1 MSPLSH
7 ESIGLVEN
15 NSYANSDF
23 DQPKNGV
30 ILGKDSLGIGQS
42 KGNVIVG
49 NNSAV
54 GGDDG
59 CTLVGSNS
67 TNMSSRGTVIGS
79 NSHAGALLRW
89 KDSDGKLHW
98 GRAEDPSQT
107 VIIGNETSVNNQT
120 QVMALGNKVKV
131 NGSGSVALGHESQVG
146 TWGTALGDSSEAN
159 SQGSVALG
167 SASAADREGYV
178 YGYNVAT
185 GQAYTFDDFKGKLD
199 QQDIDA
205 LKKLDKRRVE
215 LEQSLAERKKQYEDA
230 AQKVSGL
237 NKKMATTIF
246 ETAEAKDAFMKE
258 REQAQDESK
267 KASDAYHDAPEYDE
281 LGKVKT
287 EMRQKADGAGLA
299 IQSNQGAVSVG
310 YDNWTTRQITN
321 VAAGSADTDAVNV
334 GQLKDY
340 ATATNAKIEKLD
352 KLTKDNQDNIEVN
365 KQAIVQT
372 NEKVG
377 AIDNRVTAAEGT
389 IDKLDDRSET
399 NKLDIKNLKKN
410 KVNKDDYELD
420 KKNFDEKL
428 DKEIADRKE
437 HSKIFDKR
445 TKDNQNNIEAN
456 KQAIAQTN
464 EKVGAIDN
472 RVTSAEGTI
481 VEYGKTLESHTNKLG
496 TISTTV
502 DRHTVEIDELKKLQ
516 YSGMQNINNRIDKM
530 DKKLERG
537 LASNAALAGL
547 MQPYNIKKFNVT
559 VGMGGY
565 RGTTAIAAGAGYRF
579 SDSVAVR
586 AGLATDTQDFSDLTY
601 NMSASFEF

>member
-1 MSPLSH
+1 MNPRRL
-7 ESIGLVEN
+7 
-15 NSYANSDF
+15 
-23 DQPKNGV
+23 P
-30 ILGKDSLGIGQS
+30 
-42 KGNVIVG
+42 
-49 NNSAV
+49 
-54 GGDDG
+54 
-59 CTLVGSNS
+59 
-67 TNMSSRGTVIGS
+67 
-79 NSHAGALLRW
+79 
-89 KDSDGKLHW
+89 
-98 GRAEDPSQT
+98 
-107 VIIGNETSVNNQT
+107 TS
-120 QVMALGNKVKV
+120 
-131 NGSGSVALGHESQVG
+131 
-146 TWGTALGDSSEAN
+146 
-159 SQGSVALG
+159 
-167 SASAADREGYV
+167 
-178 YGYNVAT
+178 
-185 GQAYTFDDFKGKLD
+185 
-199 QQDIDA
+199 
-205 LKKLDKRRVE
+205 
-215 LEQSLAERKKQYEDA
+215 
-230 AQKVSGL
+230 
-237 NKKMATTIF
+237 
-246 ETAEAKDAFMKE
+246 
-258 REQAQDESK
+258 
-267 KASDAYHDAPEYDE
+267 YHDAPEYDE

-502 DRHTVEIDELKKLQ
+502 DRHTVEIDELKELQ

>member
-1 MSPLSH
+1 MQTPKPSLLVITMLAALVAQAHAAVEPATH

-23 DQPKNGV
+23 DHPKNGV
-30 ILGKDSLGIGQS
+30 ILGKDSIGIGQS

-49 NNSAV
+49 NNSV
-54 GGDDG
+54 IGGDNG

-67 TNMSSRGTVIGS
+67 TNMSSKGTVIGS

-89 KDSDGKLHW
+89 KDSDGKIKW
-98 GRAEDPSQT
+98 GNSKDPNDT
-107 VIIGNETSVNNQT
+107 VIIGNDTSVANETS
-120 QVMALGNKVKV
+120 VMALGNKVKV
-131 NGSGSVALGHESQVG
+131 KGSGSVALGHESQVG
-146 TWGTALGDSSEAN
+146 TWGTALGESSQAN
-159 SQGSVALG
+159 SEGSIALGNSSVAN
-167 SASAADREGYV
+167 REGYV
-178 YGYNVAT
+178 YGYNAAT
-185 GQAYTFDDFKGKLD
+185 GQTYTLDDFKGKLD
-199 QQDIDA
+199 QNDIDA
-205 LKKLDKRRVE
+205 LKNLDKRRVE
-215 LEQSLAERKKQYEDA
+215 LEQSLAERKKQSEVA
-230 AQKVSGL
+230 TQKVSDL
-237 NKKMATTIF
+237 HKKMATTIF
-246 ETAEAKDAFMKE
+246 ETVEEKDAFLKE
-258 REQAQDESK
+258 LDQAEGESS
-267 KASDAYHDAPEYDE
+267 KAYNAYHQAPEKEE
-281 LGKVKT
+281 LDKVT
-287 EMRQKADGAGLA
+287 EEMRQKAGGAALA

-310 YDNWTTRQITN
+310 DDKITRQITN

-340 ATATNAKIEKLD
+340 ATATNAKIERLD
-352 KLTKDNQDNIEVN
+352 KLTKNNQDNIEVN

-377 AIDNRVTAAEGT
+377 AIDNRVTA
-389 IDKLDDRSET
+389 
-399 NKLDIKNLKKN
+399 
-410 KVNKDDYELD
+410 
-420 KKNFDEKL
+420 
-428 DKEIADRKE
+428 
-437 HSKIFDKR
+437 
-445 TKDNQNNIEAN
+445 
-456 KQAIAQTN
+456 
-464 EKVGAIDN
+464 
-472 RVTSAEGTI
+472 AEGTI

>member
-1 MSPLSH
+1 MLAALVAQSHAAVEPASH

-377 AIDNRVTAAEGT
+377 AIDNRVT
-389 IDKLDDRSET
+389 
-399 NKLDIKNLKKN
+399 
-410 KVNKDDYELD
+410 
-420 KKNFDEKL
+420 
-428 DKEIADRKE
+428 
-437 HSKIFDKR
+437 
-445 TKDNQNNIEAN
+445 
-456 KQAIAQTN
+456 
-464 EKVGAIDN
+464 
-472 RVTSAEGTI
+472 SAEGTI

>member
-1 MSPLSH
+1 MQTPKPSLLVITMLAALVAQAHAAVEPATH

-23 DQPKNGV
+23 DHPKNGV
-30 ILGKDSLGIGQS
+30 ILGKDSIGIGQS

-49 NNSAV
+49 NNSV
-54 GGDDG
+54 IGGDNG

-67 TNMSSRGTVIGS
+67 TNMSSKGTVIGS

-89 KDSDGKLHW
+89 KDSDGKIKW
-98 GRAEDPSQT
+98 GNSKDPNDT
-107 VIIGNETSVNNQT
+107 VIIGNDTSVANETS
-120 QVMALGNKVKV
+120 VMALGNKVKV
-131 NGSGSVALGHESQVG
+131 KGSGSVALGHESQVG
-146 TWGTALGDSSEAN
+146 TWGTALGESSQAN
-159 SQGSVALG
+159 SEGSIALGNSSVAN
-167 SASAADREGYV
+167 REGYV
-178 YGYNVAT
+178 YGYNAAT
-185 GQAYTFDDFKGKLD
+185 GQTYTLDDFKGKLD
-199 QQDIDA
+199 QNDIDA
-205 LKKLDKRRVE
+205 LKNLDKRRVE
-215 LEQSLAERKKQYEDA
+215 LEQSLAERKKQSEVA
-230 AQKVSGL
+230 TQKVSDL
-237 NKKMATTIF
+237 HKKMATTIF
-246 ETAEAKDAFMKE
+246 ETVEEKDAFLKE
-258 REQAQDESK
+258 LDQAEGESS
-267 KASDAYHDAPEYDE
+267 KAYNAYHQAPEKEE
-281 LGKVKT
+281 LDKVT
-287 EMRQKADGAGLA
+287 EEMRQKAGGAALA

-310 YDNWTTRQITN
+310 DDKITRQITN
-321 VAAGSADTDAVNV
+321 VAAGNADTDAVNV

-352 KLTKDNQDNIEVN
+352 KLTKNNQDNIEVN

-389 IDKLDDRSET
+389 IVKHSTAISGLTEA
-399 NKLDIKNLKKN
+399 
-410 KVNKDDYELD
+410 D
-420 KKNFDEKL
+420 KKHDAAIKTL
-428 DKEIADRKE
+428 TDTDKKHDA
-437 HSKIFDKR
+437 
-445 TKDNQNNIEAN
+445 
-456 KQAIAQTN
+456 AIAQTN

-472 RVTSAEGTI
+472 RVTAAEGTI

>member
-1 MSPLSH
+1 MQTPKPSLLVITMLAALVAQSHAAVEPASH

-377 AIDNRVTAAEGT
+377 AIDNRVT
-389 IDKLDDRSET
+389 
-399 NKLDIKNLKKN
+399 
-410 KVNKDDYELD
+410 
-420 KKNFDEKL
+420 
-428 DKEIADRKE
+428 
-437 HSKIFDKR
+437 
-445 TKDNQNNIEAN
+445 
-456 KQAIAQTN
+456 
-464 EKVGAIDN
+464 
-472 RVTSAEGTI
+472 SAEGTI

>member
-1 MSPLSH
+1 MQTPKPSLLVITMLAALVAQAHAAVEPATH

-23 DQPKNGV
+23 DHPKNGV
-30 ILGKDSLGIGQS
+30 ILGKDSIGIGQS

-49 NNSAV
+49 NNSV
-54 GGDDG
+54 IGGDNG

-67 TNMSSRGTVIGS
+67 TNMSSKGTVIGS

-89 KDSDGKLHW
+89 KDSDGKIKW
-98 GRAEDPSQT
+98 GNSKDPNDT
-107 VIIGNETSVNNQT
+107 VIIGNDTSVANETS
-120 QVMALGNKVKV
+120 VMALGNKVKV
-131 NGSGSVALGHESQVG
+131 KGSGSVALGHESQVG
-146 TWGTALGDSSEAN
+146 TWGTALGESSQAN
-159 SQGSVALG
+159 SEGSIALGNSSVAN
-167 SASAADREGYV
+167 REGYV
-178 YGYNVAT
+178 YGYNAAT
-185 GQAYTFDDFKGKLD
+185 GQTYTLDDFKGKLD
-199 QQDIDA
+199 QNDIDA
-205 LKKLDKRRVE
+205 LKNLDKRRVE
-215 LEQSLAERKKQYEDA
+215 LEQSLAERKKQSEVA
-230 AQKVSGL
+230 TQKVSDL
-237 NKKMATTIF
+237 HKKMATTIF
-246 ETAEAKDAFMKE
+246 ETVEEKDAFLKE
-258 REQAQDESK
+258 LDQAEGESS
-267 KASDAYHDAPEYDE
+267 KAYNAYHQAPEKEE
-281 LGKVKT
+281 LDKVT
-287 EMRQKADGAGLA
+287 EEMRQKAGGAALA

-310 YDNWTTRQITN
+310 DDKITRQITN

-352 KLTKDNQDNIEVN
+352 KLTKNNQDNIEVN

-377 AIDNRVTAAEGT
+377 AIDNRVTA
-389 IDKLDDRSET
+389 
-399 NKLDIKNLKKN
+399 
-410 KVNKDDYELD
+410 
-420 KKNFDEKL
+420 
-428 DKEIADRKE
+428 
-437 HSKIFDKR
+437 
-445 TKDNQNNIEAN
+445 
-456 KQAIAQTN
+456 
-464 EKVGAIDN
+464 
-472 RVTSAEGTI
+472 AEGTI

>member
-1 MSPLSH
+1 
-7 ESIGLVEN
+7 
-15 NSYANSDF
+15 
-23 DQPKNGV
+23 
-30 ILGKDSLGIGQS
+30 
-42 KGNVIVG
+42 
-49 NNSAV
+49 
-54 GGDDG
+54 
-59 CTLVGSNS
+59 
-67 TNMSSRGTVIGS
+67 
-79 NSHAGALLRW
+79 
-89 KDSDGKLHW
+89 
-98 GRAEDPSQT
+98 
-107 VIIGNETSVNNQT
+107 
-120 QVMALGNKVKV
+120 MALGNKVKV
-131 NGSGSVALGHESQVG
+131 KGSGSVALGHESQVG
-146 TWGTALGDSSEAN
+146 TWGTALGESSQAN
-159 SQGSVALG
+159 SEGSIALGNSSVAN
-167 SASAADREGYV
+167 REGYV
-178 YGYNVAT
+178 YGYNAAT
-185 GQAYTFDDFKGKLD
+185 GQTYTLDDFKGKLD
-199 QQDIDA
+199 QNDIDA
-205 LKKLDKRRVE
+205 LKNLDKRRVE
-215 LEQSLAERKKQYEDA
+215 LEQSLAERKKQSEVA
-230 AQKVSGL
+230 TQKVSDL
-237 NKKMATTIF
+237 HKKMATTIF
-246 ETAEAKDAFMKE
+246 ETVEEKDAFLKE
-258 REQAQDESK
+258 LDQAEGESS
-267 KASDAYHDAPEYDE
+267 KAYNAYHQAPEKEE
-281 LGKVKT
+281 LDKVT
-287 EMRQKADGAGLA
+287 EEMRQKAGGAALA

-310 YDNWTTRQITN
+310 DDKITRQITN

-352 KLTKDNQDNIEVN
+352 KLTKNNQDNIEVN

-389 IDKLDDRSET
+389 IVKHSTAISGLTEA
-399 NKLDIKNLKKN
+399 
-410 KVNKDDYELD
+410 D
-420 KKNFDEKL
+420 KKHDAAIKTL
-428 DKEIADRKE
+428 TDTDKKYDA
-437 HSKIFDKR
+437 
-445 TKDNQNNIEAN
+445 
-456 KQAIAQTN
+456 AIAQTN

-472 RVTSAEGTI
+472 RVTAAEGTI

>member
-1 MSPLSH
+1 MQTPKPSLLVITMLAALVAQAHAAVEPATH

-23 DQPKNGV
+23 DHPKNGV
-30 ILGKDSLGIGQS
+30 ILGKDSIGIGQS

-49 NNSAV
+49 NNSV
-54 GGDDG
+54 IGGDNG

-67 TNMSSRGTVIGS
+67 TNMSSKGTVIGS

-89 KDSDGKLHW
+89 KDSDGKIKW
-98 GRAEDPSQT
+98 GNSKDPNDT
-107 VIIGNETSVNNQT
+107 VIIGNDTSVANETS
-120 QVMALGNKVKV
+120 VMALGNKVKV
-131 NGSGSVALGHESQVG
+131 KGSGSVALGHESQVG
-146 TWGTALGDSSEAN
+146 TWGTALGESSQAN
-159 SQGSVALG
+159 SEGSIALGNSSVAN
-167 SASAADREGYV
+167 REGYV
-178 YGYNVAT
+178 YGYNAAT
-185 GQAYTFDDFKGKLD
+185 GQTYTLDDFKGKLD
-199 QQDIDA
+199 QNDIDA
-205 LKKLDKRRVE
+205 LKNLDKRRVE
-215 LEQSLAERKKQYEDA
+215 LEQSLAERKKQSEVA
-230 AQKVSGL
+230 TQKVSDL
-237 NKKMATTIF
+237 HKKMATTIF
-246 ETAEAKDAFMKE
+246 ETVEEKDAFLKE
-258 REQAQDESK
+258 LDQAEGESS
-267 KASDAYHDAPEYDE
+267 KAYNAYHQAPEKEE
-281 LGKVKT
+281 LDKVT
-287 EMRQKADGAGLA
+287 EEMRQKAGGAALA

-310 YDNWTTRQITN
+310 DDKITRQITN

-340 ATATNAKIEKLD
+340 ATATNAKIERLD
-352 KLTKDNQDNIEVN
+352 KLTKNNQDNIEVN

-377 AIDNRVTAAEGT
+377 AIDNRVTA
-389 IDKLDDRSET
+389 
-399 NKLDIKNLKKN
+399 
-410 KVNKDDYELD
+410 
-420 KKNFDEKL
+420 
-428 DKEIADRKE
+428 
-437 HSKIFDKR
+437 
-445 TKDNQNNIEAN
+445 
-456 KQAIAQTN
+456 
-464 EKVGAIDN
+464 
-472 RVTSAEGTI
+472 AEGTI

-547 MQPYNIKKFNVT
+547 MQPYNIKKINVT

>member
-1 MSPLSH
+1 M
-7 ESIGLVEN
+7 
-15 NSYANSDF
+15 
-23 DQPKNGV
+23 
-30 ILGKDSLGIGQS
+30 
-42 KGNVIVG
+42 
-49 NNSAV
+49 
-54 GGDDG
+54 
-59 CTLVGSNS
+59 
-67 TNMSSRGTVIGS
+67 
-79 NSHAGALLRW
+79 
-89 KDSDGKLHW
+89 
-98 GRAEDPSQT
+98 
-107 VIIGNETSVNNQT
+107 
-120 QVMALGNKVKV
+120 
-131 NGSGSVALGHESQVG
+131 
-146 TWGTALGDSSEAN
+146 
-159 SQGSVALG
+159 
-167 SASAADREGYV
+167 
-178 YGYNVAT
+178 
-185 GQAYTFDDFKGKLD
+185 
-199 QQDIDA
+199 
-205 LKKLDKRRVE
+205 KKLDKRRVE

-310 YDNWTTRQITN
+310 YDNRTTRQITN

-365 KQAIVQT
+365 KQAIV
-372 NEKVG
+372 
-377 AIDNRVTAAEGT
+377 
-389 IDKLDDRSET
+389 
-399 NKLDIKNLKKN
+399 
-410 KVNKDDYELD
+410 
-420 KKNFDEKL
+420 
-428 DKEIADRKE
+428 
-437 HSKIFDKR
+437 
-445 TKDNQNNIEAN
+445 
-456 KQAIAQTN
+456 QTN

>member
-1 MSPLSH
+1 MQTPKPSLLVITMLVALVAQSHAAVEPASH

-23 DQPKNGV
+23 DHPKDGV
-30 ILGKDSLGIGQS
+30 ILGKDSIGIGQS

-54 GGDDG
+54 GGDNG

-178 YGYNVAT
+178 YGYNAAT

-205 LKKLDKRRVE
+205 LKKLDKRRAE
-215 LEQSLAERKKQYEDA
+215 LEQSLAERRKQSEKA

-246 ETAEAKDAFMKE
+246 ETVEEKDAFLKE
-258 REQAQDESK
+258 REQAQNESQA
-267 KASDAYHDAPEYDE
+267 ASNAYYQSPEYEE
-281 LGKVKT
+281 LQKVT
-287 EMRQKADGAGLA
+287 REMRQKADGAGLA

-352 KLTKDNQDNIEVN
+352 KHTKDNQDNIEVN

-377 AIDNRVTAAEGT
+377 AIDNRVTA
-389 IDKLDDRSET
+389 
-399 NKLDIKNLKKN
+399 
-410 KVNKDDYELD
+410 
-420 KKNFDEKL
+420 
-428 DKEIADRKE
+428 
-437 HSKIFDKR
+437 
-445 TKDNQNNIEAN
+445 
-456 KQAIAQTN
+456 
-464 EKVGAIDN
+464 
-472 RVTSAEGTI
+472 AEGTI

>member
-1 MSPLSH
+1 M
-7 ESIGLVEN
+7 
-15 NSYANSDF
+15 YAC
-23 DQPKNGV
+23 
-30 ILGKDSLGIGQS
+30 LGKGAYSS
-42 KGNVIVG
+42 VRT
-49 NNSAV
+49 SAS
-54 GGDDG
+54 
-59 CTLVGSNS
+59 CLNAFRCSNS
-67 TNMSSRGTVIGS
+67 P
-79 NSHAGALLRW
+79 
-89 KDSDGKLHW
+89 
-98 GRAEDPSQT
+98 PS
-107 VIIGNETSVNNQT
+107 
-120 QVMALGNKVKV
+120 
-131 NGSGSVALGHESQVG
+131 
-146 TWGTALGDSSEAN
+146 
-159 SQGSVALG
+159 
-167 SASAADREGYV
+167 
-178 YGYNVAT
+178 
-185 GQAYTFDDFKGKLD
+185 
-199 QQDIDA
+199 
-205 LKKLDKRRVE
+205 
-215 LEQSLAERKKQYEDA
+215 
-230 AQKVSGL
+230 
-237 NKKMATTIF
+237 
-246 ETAEAKDAFMKE
+246 
-258 REQAQDESK
+258 
-267 KASDAYHDAPEYDE
+267 
-281 LGKVKT
+281 
-287 EMRQKADGAGLA
+287 
-299 IQSNQGAVSVG
+299 
-310 YDNWTTRQITN
+310 TR
-321 VAAGSADTDAVNV
+321 S
-334 GQLKDY
+334 
-340 ATATNAKIEKLD
+340 
-352 KLTKDNQDNIEVN
+352 
-365 KQAIVQT
+365 
-372 NEKVG
+372 
-377 AIDNRVTAAEGT
+377 
-389 IDKLDDRSET
+389 SET